1 MEELQKIFSNREIG
15 YLFWTILIVLF
26 LLSKKNG
33 DNFGNVIKSFFSC
46 KLFLLYNSLFLYTIM
61 EVYVIYKIGF
71 WNSSLIKDT
80 SFWFITFS
88 FLTLFKSINA
98 RNIRDFI
105 PIINDIFKL
114 TIFLEFITNFMSFN
128 LIIEII
134 MLPLITFIGI
144 AKFLSEK
151 SENKYSTTFLSNI
164 LSIIGLVYLSF
175 SVFKTINE
183 YSKFTTQDN
192 LTTLVLPVFLSLL
205 SLPFFYI
212 VALYNEYEQIFMRV
226 KFMTKDKKNQNK
238 IKWQIFKKAKFNL
251 NRIAFLRDKLIN
263 FDLFETN
270 DIKIYLDKIKTPA
283 TNS

>member
-1 MEELQKIFSNREIG
+1 MEELQKIFSNREIA
-15 YLFWTILIVLF
+15 YIFWTILIILF
-26 LLSKKNG
+26 FLSKKIGNT
-33 DNFGNVIKSFFSC
+33 FGNVIKSFFAS
-46 KLFLLYNSLFLYTIM
+46 KLSLLYISMLLFTIM

-71 WNSSLIKDT
+71 WNSNLIKDT

-88 FLTLFKSINA
+88 FLTLFKSIKA

-114 TIFLEFITNFMSFN
+114 TIFLEFIINFMSFN
-128 LIIEII
+128 LTVEII

-151 SENKYSTTFLSNI
+151 SENKHSTTFLSNI
-164 LSIIGLVYLSF
+164 LSIIGLVYFSF

-183 YSKFTTQDN
+183 YSKFTSQEN
-192 LTTLVLPVFLSLL
+192 LNTFVLPVFLSFL
-205 SLPFFYI
+205 SLPFFYL

-238 IKWQIFKKAKFNL
+238 IKRQIFKKAKFNL
-251 NRIAFLRDKLIN
+251 NRIALLRDKLID

-270 DIKIYLDKIKTPA
+270 DIKIYLDKIE
-283 TNS
+283 NI